1 MSYNKHFEIEK
12 YIQKMENNPYVDE
25 LKKSLKNQQ
34 INSIKSYLNDESIN
48 YLEIETLK
56 NIFIKCPNEDALKQF
71 INKFQHSITTELSI
85 TDKLNIINSNLDNFS
100 YNYNS
105 LSNTNNINPTKLRI
119 STSTICGCLGTNINT
134 DNIYKNF
141 VSSTP
146 PVSIGIV
153 GCKANDY
160 PLKGFFKKK
169 KLANFFN
176 SATLNIKIEED
187 NYINFK
193 IFKNGKIQLTGVSS
207 ELLGKKSI
215 DIVIDY
221 IKSFVS
227 ISNKIVDDIK
237 TIKLTEY
244 RTVLINS
251 DYFCGSQLQREI
263 LYKIL
268 YNKYNLS
275 VSYDSE
281 NYPGVKLQYFW
292 NKTTINSNNEGIC
305 LCTPKC
311 IGKGDGLTTNN
322 CKKITISTF
331 QSGKIIITGGRNI
344 EQINTA
350 YKFFNTI
357 LKNNYTNIVKET
369 INTELIFNKNNKY
382 YFLKKNN
389 IINYNL
395 YQSLI
400 K

>member
-12 YIQKMENNPYVDE
+12 YIQKMANNPYVDE
-25 LKKSLKNQQ
+25 LKDTLKNEQ

-48 YLEIETLK
+48 YLGIETLK
-56 NIFIKCPNEDALKQF
+56 KIFIKCPNEDALKQF
-71 INKFQHSITTELSI
+71 INKFHNSIKPELSI
-85 TDKLNIINSNLDNFS
+85 TDKLNIINTNLDNFS

-105 LSNTNNINPTKLRI
+105 LSNKSNINPTKLRI
-119 STSTICGCLGTNINT
+119 STSTVCGYLGTNINT

-141 VSSTP
+141 KSSTP
-146 PVSIGIV
+146 PVSIGVV

-169 KLANFFN
+169 KIANFFN

-221 IKSFVS
+221 IKSFSS
-227 ISNKIVDDIK
+227 ISDKIVDDIK
-237 TIKLTEY
+237 TIKLTKY

-251 DYFCGSQLQREI
+251 DYFCGSPLHREN

-292 NKTTINSNNEGIC
+292 NKTTINTNNEGIC
-305 LCTPKC
+305 ACTNKC
-311 IGKGDGLTTNN
+311 IGKGDGLTKNN

-344 EQINTA
+344 KQINTA
-350 YKFFNTI
+350 YKFFNSI

-369 INTELIFNKNNKY
+369 IDTKLIFNKDNKY

>member
-12 YIQKMENNPYVDE
+12 YIEKMTNNPYIDE
-25 LKKSLKNQQ
+25 LKESLKNQQ
-34 INSIKSYLNDESIN
+34 INSIKYYLNDESIN
-48 YLEIETLK
+48 YLEIKTLK
-56 NIFIKCPNEDALKQF
+56 NIFIKCPCEDALKQF
-71 INKFQHSITTELSI
+71 INKFKNSISAALSI
-85 TDKLNIINSNLDNFS
+85 TDKLNIINYNLDNFS

-105 LSNTNNINPTKLRI
+105 PSNKNNINPTKLRI
-119 STSTICGCLGTNINT
+119 STSTICGYLGTNINT

-141 VSSTP
+141 VSSTI
-146 PVSIGIV
+146 PVSVGIV

-169 KLANFFN
+169 KIANFFN

>member
-12 YIQKMENNPYVDE
+12 YIQKMANNPYVDE
-25 LKKSLKNQQ
+25 LKDSLKNQQ

-71 INKFQHSITTELSI
+71 INKFHNSITDELSI
-85 TDKLNIINSNLDNFS
+85 TDKLNIINTNLDNFS

-105 LSNTNNINPTKLRI
+105 LSNKNNINPTKLRI
-119 STSTICGCLGTNINT
+119 STSTICGYLGTNINT

-141 VSSTP
+141 VSSTI
-146 PVSIGIV
+146 PVSVGIV

-169 KLANFFN
+169 KIANFFN

-207 ELLGKKSI
+207 ELLGRKSI

-221 IKSFVS
+221 IKSFSS
-227 ISNKIVDDIK
+227 IPDKIVDDIEI
-237 TIKLTEY
+237 IKLTEY

-251 DYFCGSQLQREI
+251 DYFCGSQLQREN

-292 NKTTINSNNEGIC
+292 NKTTINTNNEGIC
-305 LCTPKC
+305 SCSPKC
-311 IGKGDGLTTNN
+311 IGKGDGLTKNN

-369 INTELIFNKNNKY
+369 IDTKLIFNKDNKY

>member
-1 MSYNKHFEIEK
+1 MGT
-12 YIQKMENNPYVDE
+12 PVR
-25 LKKSLKNQQ
+25 
-34 INSIKSYLNDESIN
+34 INSIRTLYG
-48 YLEIETLK
+48 EI
-56 NIFIKCPNEDALKQF
+56 IW
-71 INKFQHSITTELSI
+71 
-85 TDKLNIINSNLDNFS
+85 
-100 YNYNS
+100 
-105 LSNTNNINPTKLRI
+105 
-119 STSTICGCLGTNINT
+119 
-134 DNIYKNF
+134 
-141 VSSTP
+141 
-146 PVSIGIV
+146 V
-153 GCKANDY
+153 G
-160 PLKGFFKKK
+160 GK

>member
-12 YIQKMENNPYVDE
+12 YIEKMTNNPYIDE
-25 LKKSLKNQQ
+25 LKESLKNQQ
-34 INSIKSYLNDESIN
+34 INSIKYYLNDESIN
-48 YLEIETLK
+48 YLEIKTLK
-56 NIFIKCPNEDALKQF
+56 NIFIKCPCEDALKQF
-71 INKFQHSITTELSI
+71 INKFKNSISAALSI
-85 TDKLNIINSNLDNFS
+85 TDKLNIINYNLDNFS

-105 LSNTNNINPTKLRI
+105 PSNKNNINPTKLRI
-119 STSTICGCLGTNINT
+119 STSTICGYLGTNINT

-141 VSSTP
+141 VSSTI
-146 PVSIGIV
+146 PVSVGIV

-169 KLANFFN
+169 KIANFFN

-311 IGKGDGLTTNN
+311 IGKGDGL
-322 CKKITISTF
+322 
-331 QSGKIIITGGRNI
+331 
-344 EQINTA
+344 A
-350 YKFFNTI
+350 
-357 LKNNYTNIVKET
+357 
-369 INTELIFNKNNKY
+369 
-382 YFLKKNN
+382 
-389 IINYNL
+389 
-395 YQSLI
+395 
-400 K
+400 